1 MTYNINNYN
10 LFVFD
15 LDGTII
21 NTEIY
26 HHLAWN
32 AVLSIYMKKNINL
45 SYNEYCKNFHINKKN
60 NIIVPVLGEGS
71 LQLNLQELQTIVH
84 HKLPIKILV
93 FNNNTHGATKVTQE
107 VFFNNKFGV
116 DKESRISFPNTS
128 KIANSYGIKYIG
140 INKNEDLE
148 DKLLEFINHN
158 DTIICEIFS
167 CIQVRYPK
175 LSAFKNDDG
184 TFTNRPYEDMEPF
197 MNREELYNEM
207 IVKPVS

>member
-93 FNNNTHGATKVTQE
+93 FNNNTTWS
-107 VFFNNKFGV
+107 
-116 DKESRISFPNTS
+116 DKSNTRS
-128 KIANSYGIKYIG
+128 
-140 INKNEDLE
+140 
-148 DKLLEFINHN
+148 
-158 DTIICEIFS
+158 IF
-167 CIQVRYPK
+167 
-175 LSAFKNDDG
+175 
-184 TFTNRPYEDMEPF
+184 
-197 MNREELYNEM
+197 
-207 IVKPVS
+207 